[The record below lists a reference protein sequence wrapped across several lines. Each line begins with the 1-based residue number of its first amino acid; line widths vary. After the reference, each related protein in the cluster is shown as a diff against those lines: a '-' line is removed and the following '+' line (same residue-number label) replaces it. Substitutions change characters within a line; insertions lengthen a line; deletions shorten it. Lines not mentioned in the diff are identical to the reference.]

1 MIAVIDASAAVEIT
15 LQRDS
20 AAKLMVLLT
29 EAEWVIAPSVY
40 VAEISNVF
48 WKYQSFT
55 DLSQAECET
64 HLDTAIALPDDLIN
78 DKDLYREAF
87 KLGCTLD
94 HSIYDMLYLI
104 LARRHNATLLTMD
117 KKLLRNAQQSG
128 VTVWENKEETR

>member
-55 DLSQAECET
+55 DLSQSECET
-64 HLDTAIALPDDLIN
+64 HLDAAMALPDDLIS

-94 HSIYDMLYLI
+94 HSIYDMLYLV

-117 KKLLRNAQQSG
+117 KKLLRNAQESG
-128 VTVWENKEETR
+128 VTVWKHPS